1 MQESHVW
8 GSAVLSPFLLF
19 LETLGGSMSQLLARL
34 DAQQQKT
41 SDPIE
46 LAQIKARRCCY
57 LSRIGRFEESRYLIA
72 DLRKEFGAGQN
83 SRISIWIMLAEGIVE
98 MFQNISSVAR
108 DRIARAQLIALA
120 VQDRELGAITSAWKA
135 HADFE
140 ISDFDG
146 MLKSLTIAKNLAD
159 SGNLD
164 AQIRIA
170 ITMSNCFFLCGDRD
184 SGQIWFMRCRNHAI
198 AAGDQATTDALL
210 YNRAAFGV
218 ASLRARRC
226 FSDIDQSLLTLVHL
240 EVASARN
247 FQLMTQDLSLTHLIE
262 LCDARV
268 LLMKNDFVNA
278 YNAFERV
285 RSASPFA
292 KYNFSEAMI
301 DLEMAMCANGL
312 GRLDEATELC
322 RLANNFDF
330 SALDID
336 DQLVAA
342 WMKSQLAVADNECGD
357 VAESARMFA
366 EISERYV
373 SHRSTLEAK
382 AANLAATWTE

>member
-1 MQESHVW
+1 
-8 GSAVLSPFLLF
+8 
-19 LETLGGSMSQLLARL
+19 MSQLLARL
-34 DAQQQKT
+34 DAQQQET
-41 SDPIE
+41 NDPIE
-46 LAQIKARRCCY
+46 LAQLKARRCCY
-57 LSRIGRFEESRYLIA
+57 LSRIGRFEESRSLIA
-72 DLRKEFGAGQN
+72 DLRKDFGAGQN
-83 SRISIWIMLAEGIVE
+83 SRISVWIMLAEGIAE

-140 ISDFDG
+140 VSDFDA
-146 MLKSLTIAKNLAD
+146 MLKSLTVAKNLAD
-159 SGNLD
+159 SENLD

-218 ASLRARRC
+218 ASLRAQGC
-226 FSDIDQSLLTLVHL
+226 FSDIDRSLLTLIHL

-278 YNAFERV
+278 YASFEKV

-301 DLEMAMCANGL
+301 DLEMGMCANGL
-312 GRLDEATELC
+312 GRIDEAVEFC
-322 RLANNFDF
+322 IRASKFDF

-342 WMKSQLAVADNECGD
+342 WIKSQLAVVDRKYGD
-357 VAESARMFA
+357 VVQSARNLA
-366 EISERYV
+366 KISEIYV
-373 SHRSTLEAK
+373 SHRSNLEVK
-382 AANLAATWTE
+382 IANLAATWTE